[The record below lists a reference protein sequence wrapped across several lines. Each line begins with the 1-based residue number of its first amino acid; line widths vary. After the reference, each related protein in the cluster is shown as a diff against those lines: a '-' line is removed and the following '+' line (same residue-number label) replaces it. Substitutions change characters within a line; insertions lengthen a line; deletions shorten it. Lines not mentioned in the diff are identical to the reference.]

1 MSTKLVYVCHAQ
13 LMSDSVFMK
22 THIQT
27 DYRVSDK
34 WNLIIVLVTNGPCVP
49 GSALST

>member
-1 MSTKLVYVCHAQ
+1 MPTKLVYVCHAQ

-22 THIQT
+22 TDIQT

-34 WNLIIVLVTNGPCVP
+34 W
-49 GSALST
+49 ALCTWERTEHINAYKK